1 MQPGAFERTMSPKA
15 ATLFCWW
22 MWKPCKVNWTNPTL
36 FWTGEATSSPESA
49 AVASTL
55 KHKHALVQ
63 SMLLSISWSSGMDV
77 WLLALSCATW
87 TSTTS
92 KCSQPWW
99 SMRRHSTIAW
109 KLKFHRCKATE
120 DPRLRSW
127 LWNRKWMRWKRSWNG
142 FHQRPNWQMVL
153 PKLQHGNCLQTAY
166 GPTSFP
172 CTPTRASKQPRRKL
186 LLNAKLQ
193 PDAMRLVV
201 CRKALVLQCWQINLS
216 QYEVMILQKILFH
229 PTTSFSSSPSSPCLW
244 RQFFWH
250 GSV

>member
-1 MQPGAFERTMSPKA
+1 MQPLAFERTMSPKA

-22 MWKPCKVNWTNPTL
+22 MWKPCKVNWTNPTS
-36 FWTGEATSSPESA
+36 FWTGEAANSPESA

-63 SMLLSISWSSGMDV
+63 WMLLSISWSSGMDV
-77 WLLALSCATW
+77 WLLALSYDTW

-99 SMRRHSTIAW
+99 STRRRSMIAW

-166 GPTSFP
+166 GPMSFP
-172 CTPTRASKQPRRKL
+172 CTPTRASKQQRRKL
-186 LLNAKLQ
+186 LLNDKLQ
-193 PDAMRLVV
+193 LDAMRLVD
-201 CRKALVLQCWQINLS
+201 CRKALVLQCWQINSS
-216 QYEVMILQKILFH
+216 QFEVMILQKILFH
-229 PTTSFSSSPSSPCLW
+229 PTTSFSSSHASPCLW